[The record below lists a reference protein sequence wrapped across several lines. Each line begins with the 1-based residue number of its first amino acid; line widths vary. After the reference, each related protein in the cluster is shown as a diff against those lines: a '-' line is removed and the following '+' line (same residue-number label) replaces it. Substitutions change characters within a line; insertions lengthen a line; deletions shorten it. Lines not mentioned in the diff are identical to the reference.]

1 MYIANLIMLLIFVFL
16 AIQGTCQRFTT
27 KPKEKKTQPVES
39 ISDTLNAK
47 SAEIIGKLSAS
58 IRSISGE
65 TNVPSTKKEK
75 TERKPS

>member
-1 MYIANLIMLLIFVFL
+1 MLFKLLILVLL

-39 ISDTLNAK
+39 TSDTLNAK
-47 SAEIIGKLSAS
+47 SAEIISKLSAT

-65 TNVPSTKKEK
+65 TNIPSMKKEK
-75 TERKPS
+75 AERKSS